1 MIWDYYVLLR
11 ISPCLKTTFWKS
23 LSCLR
28 QRGLQ
33 IVFQD
38 QLKPWYENHDC
49 VDLTVLKVFFNIF
62 STCYKTGQ
70 ESPPCHT
77 RKGLKKCRPGLQTS
91 WTTQNILE
99 QVRPVEAEPCP
110 QTQDLAFWHQG
121 ADVRSVE
128 FCRLRGGTSMDW
140 TCWRTSHG
148 CTTALWA
155 RQSGGQANTL
165 STLSHSS
172 DHSWAGFVEGRA
184 HCTTQS
190 IYKVFLH

>member
-1 MIWDYYVLLR
+1 MSYLGSVWSQDHFLKVSVVSQTKRTSDCISRPVKTMIW
-11 ISPCLKTTFWKS
+11 
-23 LSCLR
+23 
-28 QRGLQ
+28 
-33 IVFQD
+33 
-38 QLKPWYENHDC
+38 KPWLRGPHC
-49 VDLTVLKVFFNIF
+49 IKCSFNIF

-128 FCRLRGGTSMDW
+128 FCRLRGGTTMDW